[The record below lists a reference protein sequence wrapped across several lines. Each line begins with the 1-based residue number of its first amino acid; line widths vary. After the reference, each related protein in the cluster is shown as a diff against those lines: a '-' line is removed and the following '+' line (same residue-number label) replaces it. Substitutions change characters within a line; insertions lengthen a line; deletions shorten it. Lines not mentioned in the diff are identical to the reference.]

1 MEISKI
7 KAVWSFITGGW
18 SGLCQYVLTVVN
30 AALAKCDEEKCRNA
44 ATIAI
49 GVAAVVKTACEV
61 FAPDKYKSAAANT
74 ITALEKLAVA
84 LEDGKL
90 TKEEISGNI
99 DAISACVE
107 AWKEVR

>member
-1 MEISKI
+1 MDISKI
-7 KAVWSFITGGW
+7 KAAWAFLTGGW
-18 SGLCQYVLTVVN
+18 SGLAEYLLGVVN
-30 AALAKCDEEKCRNA
+30 KGLAKLDAEKCRKT

-49 GVAAVVKTACEV
+49 SVAAIIKTACDV
-61 FAPDKYKSAAANT
+61 FAPEKYKDAAANT

-84 LEDGKL
+84 LEDCKL